1 MADNTDEIHR
11 RSLNKVTAVHVQQA
25 DNQVQFCKRMK
36 DKFEKQGEILMGAA
50 AGIFLEIAR
59 EDRDVQLESFW
70 IKVEALFTY
79 GDRIE
84 WYSGWGMEQGIYQ
97 GHSQWHI
104 DTKTDSGLNQ
114 GHPIIVDTEWEK
126 IS

>member
-1 MADNTDEIHR
+1 MSDNIDEIHR
-11 RSLNKVTAVHVQQA
+11 RSLNKVSAVHVQSA
-25 DNQVQFCKRMK
+25 DNHVQFCKQMK
-36 DKFEKQGEILMGAA
+36 FKFEKQGEILMGAA

-59 EDRDVQLESFW
+59 ENRDNQLKSFW
-70 IKVEALFTY
+70 AKVDALFTP

-84 WYSGWGMEQGIYQ
+84 WFDGWGMVQGTFE

-114 GHPIIVDTEWEK
+114 GHPIIIDTEWEK
-126 IS
+126 IT